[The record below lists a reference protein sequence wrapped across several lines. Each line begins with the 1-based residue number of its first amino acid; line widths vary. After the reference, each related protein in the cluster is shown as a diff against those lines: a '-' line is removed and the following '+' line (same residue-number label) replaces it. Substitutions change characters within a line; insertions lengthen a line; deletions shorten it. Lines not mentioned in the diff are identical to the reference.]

1 MTRKHTNIELV
12 SNSGFFTLVAY
23 SLKDKYELL
32 SKAKKKKPR
41 KLSVCVAFASILYV
55 IIGNYLWG

>member
-32 SKAKKKKPR
+32 SKGKKEATQIVGLR
-41 KLSVCVAFASILYV
+41 GFCYYFVT
-55 IIGNYLWG
+55 